1 MADNLNQS
9 HAFIGKGKIYLT
21 PITGAIRGKPFWV
34 GVASA
39 LSFAHSVEDEKEL
52 IEHHSGTNQVWDV
65 SAGTKKTTVSLTIQ
79 ERRKEAMRAALQA
92 TVETV
97 TTGSVTAEEH
107 VVDAIGDI
115 VFLKH
120 SNVTVTTVVDST
132 SGTPKTLSE
141 TTDYKIDKQ
150 YGRIEMLTDGHTGP
164 IKVGYT
170 YGEAT
175 VMKPMTDNVDFY
187 ELRVDGLNTVGQKD
201 KQIVTAYRVKL
212 NPSDAYDL
220 INDDFAEMQIEGTA
234 LFDEARNAAYEIKT
248 I

>member
-1 MADNLNQS
+1 MAENLNQS

-97 TTGSVTAEEH
+97 ATGSVTAEEH

-120 SNVTVTTVVDST
+120 SNITVTTITDSA
-132 SGTPKTLSE
+132 SAGLVE
-141 TTDYKIDKQ
+141 GTDYKIDKQ
-150 YGRIEMLTDGHTGP
+150 YGRIEILKAGITG
-164 IKVGYT
+164 IKAGYT

>member
-1 MADNLNQS
+1 MAENLNQS

-65 SAGTKKTTVSLTIQ
+65 SAGTKKTTLSLTIQ

-97 TTGSVTAEEH
+97 ATGSVTAEEH

-115 VFLKH
+115 AFLKH
-120 SNVTVTTVVDST
+120 SNVSVVTITDST
-132 SGTPKTLSE
+132 TATPKTLVE
-141 TTDYKIDKQ
+141 DTDYKIDEQ
-150 YGRIEMLTDGHTGP
+150 YGRIEMLKDGFTSP
-164 IKVGYT
+164 IKVGYS
-170 YGEAT
+170 YGAAT
-175 VMKPMTDNVDFY
+175 VMKPMTDSVDFY

>member
-1 MADNLNQS
+1 MAENLNQS

-34 GVASA
+34 GVTSA

-52 IEHHSGTNQVWDV
+52 TEYHSGTNQIWDK
-65 SAGTKKTTVSLTIQ
+65 SPGTKKTTVSLTIQ

-92 TVETV
+92 TIETV
-97 TTGSVTAEEH
+97 VTGSVTAEEH
-107 VVDAIGDI
+107 IVDAIGDI
-115 VFLKH
+115 AFLKH
-120 SNVTVTTVVDST
+120 SNVTVTTVTDSA
-132 SGTPKTLSE
+132 SVALVEGTE
-141 TTDYKIDKQ
+141 YKIDKQ
-150 YGRIEMLTDGHTGP
+150 YGRVEILKAGLTG

-220 INDDFAEMQIEGTA
+220 INDDFAEMQIEGTV

>member
-1 MADNLNQS
+1 MAENLNQS
-9 HAFIGKGKIYLT
+9 HAFIGKGKIFMT
-21 PITGAIRGKPFWV
+21 PITGAVRGKPFWV

-65 SAGTKKTTVSLTIQ
+65 SAGTKKTTVSLTIR
-79 ERRKEAMRAALQA
+79 ERRLEAMRAALQA

-97 TTGSVTAEEH
+97 ATGSVVAEEH
-107 VVDAIGDI
+107 AVDAVGDI
-115 VFLKH
+115 AFLKH
-120 SNVTVTTVVDST
+120 SNVTVTTVTDSAD
-132 SGTPKTLSE
+132 GPMSE
-141 TTDYKIDKQ
+141 GADYKIDKQ
-150 YGRIEMLTDGHTGP
+150 YGRIEILKAGLTG

-187 ELRVDGLNTVGQKD
+187 ELRIDGMNTVGQKD

-220 INDDFAEMQIEGTA
+220 ITDDFSEMQIKGTA

>member
-1 MADNLNQS
+1 MAENLNQS
-9 HAFIGKGKIYLT
+9 HAFIGKGKIFMT
-21 PITGAIRGKPFWV
+21 PITGAVRGKPFWV

-79 ERRKEAMRAALQA
+79 ERRLEAMRAALQA

-97 TTGSVTAEEH
+97 ATGSVVAEEH
-107 VVDAIGDI
+107 AVDAIGDI

-120 SNVTVTTVVDST
+120 SDVTVTTVTDSG
-132 SGTPKTLSE
+132 SVALVEG
-141 TTDYKIDKQ
+141 TDYKIDKQ
-150 YGRIEMLTDGHTGP
+150 YGRIEILKAGLTG
-164 IKVGYT
+164 IKAGYT
-170 YGEAT
+170 YGDAT

-187 ELRVDGLNTVGQKD
+187 ELRIDGMNTVGQKD

>member
-1 MADNLNQS
+1 MAENLNQS
-9 HAFIGKGKIYLT
+9 HAFIGKGKIFMT
-21 PITGAIRGKPFWV
+21 PITGAVRGKPFWV

-52 IEHHSGTNQVWDV
+52 TEYHSGTNQIWDK
-65 SAGTKKTTVSLTIQ
+65 SPGTKKTTVSLTIQ
-79 ERRKEAMRAALQA
+79 ERRLEAMRAALQA

-97 TTGSVTAEEH
+97 ETGSVVAEEH
-107 VVDAIGDI
+107 VVDAVGDI
-115 VFLKH
+115 AFLKH
-120 SNVTVTTVVDST
+120 SNITVTTVTDSAD
-132 SGTPKTLSE
+132 GALE
-141 TTDYKIDKQ
+141 EGTDYKIDKQ
-150 YGRIEMLTDGHTGP
+150 YGRIEILKAGLTG

-187 ELRVDGLNTVGQKD
+187 ELRIDGMNTVGQKD

>member
-1 MADNLNQS
+1 MAENLNQS

-52 IEHHSGTNQVWDV
+52 TEYHSGTNQIWDK
-65 SAGTKKTTVSLTIQ
+65 SPGTKKTTVSLTIQ

-97 TTGSVTAEEH
+97 ATGSVTAEEH

-115 VFLKH
+115 AFLKH
-120 SNVTVTTVVDST
+120 SNVTVTTVTDSA
-132 SGTPKTLSE
+132 SVALVEGTE
-141 TTDYKIDKQ
+141 YKIDKQ
-150 YGRIEMLTDGHTGP
+150 YGRVEILKAGLTG
-164 IKVGYT
+164 IKVGYS
-170 YGEAT
+170 YGAAT

-220 INDDFAEMQIEGTA
+220 INDNFAEMQIEGTA

>member
-1 MADNLNQS
+1 MAENLNQS

-52 IEHHSGTNQVWDV
+52 TEYHSGTNQIWDK
-65 SAGTKKTTVSLTIQ
+65 SPGTKKTTVSLTIQ

-97 TTGSVTAEEH
+97 ATGSVVAEEH
-107 VVDAIGDI
+107 AVDAIGDI

-120 SNVTVTTVVDST
+120 SDVTVTTVTDSG
-132 SGTPKTLSE
+132 SVALVEG
-141 TTDYKIDKQ
+141 TDYKIDKQ
-150 YGRIEMLTDGHTGP
+150 YGRIEILKAGLTG

-187 ELRVDGLNTVGQKD
+187 ELRIDGMNTVGQKD

>member
-1 MADNLNQS
+1 MAENLNQS

-97 TTGSVTAEEH
+97 ATGSVTAEEH

-120 SNVTVTTVVDST
+120 SNVTVTTITDSAT
-132 SGTPKTLSE
+132 TALTEG
-141 TTDYKIDKQ
+141 TDYKIDKQ
-150 YGRIEMLTDGHTGP
+150 YGRIEILKAGLTG
-164 IKVGYT
+164 IKAGYT

>member
-1 MADNLNQS
+1 MAENLNQS
-9 HAFIGKGKIYLT
+9 HAFIGKGKIFMT
-21 PITGAIRGKPFWV
+21 PITGAVRGKPFWV

-79 ERRKEAMRAALQA
+79 ERRLEAMRAALQA

-97 TTGSVTAEEH
+97 ATGSVVAEEH
-107 VVDAIGDI
+107 AVDAVGDI
-115 VFLKH
+115 AFLKH
-120 SNVTVTTVVDST
+120 SNVTVTTVTDST
-132 SGTPKTLSE
+132 DGSLSE
-141 TTDYKIDKQ
+141 GTDYKIDKQ
-150 YGRIEMLTDGHTGP
+150 YGRIEILKAGLTG
-164 IKVGYT
+164 IKAGYT

-187 ELRVDGLNTVGQKD
+187 ELRIDGMNTVGQKD

>member
-1 MADNLNQS
+1 MAENLNQS

-52 IEHHSGTNQVWDV
+52 TEYHSGTNQIWDK
-65 SAGTKKTTVSLTIQ
+65 SPGTKKTTVSLTIQ

-97 TTGSVTAEEH
+97 ATGSVTAEEH

-120 SNVTVTTVVDST
+120 SDVTVTTVTDSG
-132 SGTPKTLSE
+132 SVALVEG
-141 TTDYKIDKQ
+141 TDYKIDKQ
-150 YGRIEMLTDGHTGP
+150 YGRIEILKAGLTG

-187 ELRVDGLNTVGQKD
+187 ELRIDGMNTVGQKD

>member
-1 MADNLNQS
+1 MAENLNQS
-9 HAFIGKGKIYLT
+9 HAFIGKGKIYMT
-21 PITGAIRGKPFWV
+21 PIAGAVRGKPFWV

-79 ERRKEAMRAALQA
+79 ERRLEAMRAALQA

-97 TTGSVTAEEH
+97 ATGSVVAEEH
-107 VVDAIGDI
+107 AVDEVGDI
-115 VFLKH
+115 AFLKH
-120 SNVTVTTVVDST
+120 SNITVTTVTDSND
-132 SGTPKTLSE
+132 GALE
-141 TTDYKIDKQ
+141 EGTDYKIDKQ
-150 YGRIEMLTDGHTGP
+150 YGRIEILKAGLTG

-187 ELRVDGLNTVGQKD
+187 EL
-201 KQIVTAYRVKL
+201 
-212 NPSDAYDL
+212 PSSPH
-220 INDDFAEMQIEGTA
+220 
-234 LFDEARNAAYEIKT
+234 R
-248 I
+248 